1 MKVVLGAHCH
11 EFDGGLHGKGSSEKL
26 TMKEKGGCAIKSK
39 VHTAAAAYIISVCQR
54 VVDVRIHVVM
64 VESHEKRVEP
74 NAEHDKEVHER
85 VENEERQE
93 LKKQLWAVVVTS
105 YT

>member
-1 MKVVLGAHCH
+1 M
-11 EFDGGLHGKGSSEKL
+11 
-26 TMKEKGGCAIKSK
+26 
-39 VHTAAAAYIISVCQR
+39 CQR

-93 LKKQLWAVVVTS
+93 LK
-105 YT
+105 

>member
-1 MKVVLGAHCH
+1 M
-11 EFDGGLHGKGSSEKL
+11 
-26 TMKEKGGCAIKSK
+26 
-39 VHTAAAAYIISVCQR
+39 
-54 VVDVRIHVVM
+54 M

-93 LKKQLWAVVVTS
+93 LKKKQLWACVESLHFVIGHVSPLTI
-105 YT
+105 

>member
-1 MKVVLGAHCH
+1 MK
-11 EFDGGLHGKGSSEKL
+11 
-26 TMKEKGGCAIKSK
+26 GCAIKSK
-39 VHTAAAAYIISVCQR
+39 VLRRHTAAAYIISVCQR

-93 LKKQLWAVVVTS
+93 LKKK
-105 YT
+105 

>member
-1 MKVVLGAHCH
+1 MK
-11 EFDGGLHGKGSSEKL
+11 
-26 TMKEKGGCAIKSK
+26 GCAIKSK
-39 VHTAAAAYIISVCQR
+39 VLRRHTTAAYIISVCQR

-93 LKKQLWAVVVTS
+93 L
-105 YT
+105 